1 MDMNSTGPVEIEEIF
16 NSISSKYD
24 FLNDIFSF
32 GLHRLWK
39 RKMLNIL
46 KPTFGEKWIDL
57 CCGTGD
63 MSILLAKYM
72 KSSENIIGIDSARK
86 TLLIAK
92 ERSKLNYSSIQ
103 WINGDVLDTNLPSTQ
118 FDGFLMAYGLRN
130 LSSYEAGLREALRIL
145 KPGGRAGI
153 LDFRSFKK
161 GSLKGLF
168 QKIYLSLYVVPIA
181 SVFGLRR
188 EYSYIKK
195 SLVNFPTES
204 SQIKLALAA
213 GFKKVDYEILAGG
226 QMGILLLEA

>member
-1 MDMNSTGPVEIEEIF
+1 MRPGNTKAIEEMF

-39 RKMLNIL
+39 RKLLDILN
-46 KPTFGEKWIDL
+46 PTFGEKWIDL

-72 KSSENIIGIDSARK
+72 NSPENITGIDSASQALLVARK
-86 TLLIAK
+86 
-92 ERSKLNYSSIQ
+92 RSKQNYSSIE
-103 WINGDVLDTNLPSTQ
+103 WINGDVLETNFTSNQ
-118 FDGFLMAYGLRN
+118 FDGLLMAYGLRN
-130 LSSYEAGLREALRIL
+130 LSSSYAGLREAFRIL

-153 LDFRSFKK
+153 LDFRSFE
-161 GSLKGLF
+161 GSSLKGLF
-168 QKIYLSLYVVPIA
+168 QKIYLSIYVVPIA
-181 SVFGLRR
+181 SLFGLGK

-195 SLVNFPTES
+195 SLVNFPSGEK
-204 SQIKLALAA
+204 QIHLALSA
-213 GFKKVDYEILAGG
+213 GFKKAKYQTLAMG

>member
-1 MDMNSTGPVEIEEIF
+1 MRPGNAKAIEEMF

-39 RKMLNIL
+39 RKLLDILN
-46 KPTFGEKWIDL
+46 PSFGEKWIDI

-72 KSSENIIGIDSARK
+72 KSSENITGLDSASQA
-86 TLLIAK
+86 LLVAR
-92 ERSKLNYSSIQ
+92 ERSKQKYSSID
-103 WINGDVLDTNLPSTQ
+103 WINGDALGTNLKSHQ
-118 FDGFLMAYGLRN
+118 FDGLLMAYGLRN
-130 LSSYEAGLREALRIL
+130 LSSSYEGLREAFRIL

-153 LDFRSFKK
+153 LDFRSFE
-161 GSLKGLF
+161 GPSIQGLF
-168 QKIYLSLYVVPIA
+168 QKIYLSFYVVPI
-181 SVFGLRR
+181 SSLFGLGK

-195 SLVNFPTES
+195 SLVNFPSGEK
-204 SQIKLALAA
+204 QIHLAHSV
-213 GFKKVDYEILAGG
+213 GFKKAKYQTLAKG